1 MTGVVV
7 DSGDGVTHIIP
18 VWEGFSIPHLT
29 KRINLAGRNITE
41 YLIKLLQH
49 RGYSFNRS
57 ADFETVMSAPIL
69 CRTIV
74 IGRHVDDTGKC
85 DCTQI
90 LNDCVLV
97 LILAYLCK
105 IVYDSS
111 ILRTHRRLCASS
123 KSCVSIH
130 SRCDK

>member
-29 KRINLAGRNITE
+29 KRINLAGRNITD

-57 ADFETVMSAPIL
+57 ADFETVRELLPVSVFVSAFVFL
-69 CRTIV
+69 
-74 IGRHVDDTGKC
+74 
-85 DCTQI
+85 
-90 LNDCVLV
+90 CVLV
-97 LILAYLCK
+97 SVC
-105 IVYDSS
+105 VYT
-111 ILRTHRRLCASS
+111 R
-123 KSCVSIH
+123 KSFENRGSPRHACGAQ
-130 SRCDK
+130 